1 MNTPT
6 ILCVDDEQ
14 NVLLTLRTQL
24 MQDFPDYMVET
35 AESGD
40 EALTLV
46 DALMAKGVE
55 IPLVIVDQ
63 NMPGMQ
69 GDQLLMALHARY
81 PEMLKVMLTE
91 QTRAKDVVNV
101 VHQGSL
107 YRFITKPWDETD
119 LSLTVTEALRRY
131 QQDQQIAR
139 QQTALEQANR
149 ELEALNT
156 EQKRLEMTLRDSE
169 EQNRAILSAVPDIMT
184 IINAEGQYLSFS
196 RNQFMGDLI
205 ASENSDLT
213 GLYINDILPPELAIQ
228 YLTAIRQAL
237 NTGEIQTFEQQIQF
251 GDRIQYE
258 EARIVPYQSDRVLCL
273 VRNISERKQIEL
285 EISRSRDLREAI
297 FNESTDALFL
307 VDPDTLLTVD
317 CNKRAI
323 EMFEADRK
331 ESLINIEGHTL
342 QCHPFT
348 VEELQQISDEVH
360 TQGFWSREIE
370 YITLK
375 GNSFWGNLAANRIS
389 VADRHLNLVRVTD
402 ISNRKRAELALAEVE
417 SQQRSILENVPSF
430 ITKVDRD
437 GRMLF
442 VNRLAAGFS
451 LDEVIGHTVD
461 EFTAPESQAIQRD
474 TLAEV
479 FATGRTLTIETLGT
493 GDNGKPATYEVRIAP
508 IETEGQ
514 IDAAI
519 LVATDISE
527 RRQTELAL
535 QQSEARFRQLADTV
549 SEGFFVFEVV
559 SFQYSYVN
567 PAYEAIVGIPFQEIN
582 SVASWLDSVHPDDRE
597 QVEAGLQRELQ
608 GEVFD
613 KEYRFIRPDGEL
625 RWLRCRAFP
634 IVDQTGA
641 VIRIVGTVDDISDRK
656 QAEIALQQLNEE
668 LEQRVQQRTQELARS
683 EQDLRTIFNNVYDAI
698 FIHDPNGTILDVND
712 RALELHGA
720 ARDQLLAATIADLS
734 APDTPHERIAE
745 MRQQVQTGKRIQFE
759 WKARRFGDH
768 SSFDAEISLKKATL
782 GNQPVCIVGVRD
794 ISDRK
799 QAEAQLRE
807 QEQFLR
813 SIYEGVNQPIFVG
826 TVLPDQSVRQLGW
839 NPSAAR
845 LMGKSSEEVAGKPLE
860 EIFAAEDAAEVI
872 QRYAQSI
879 TTKQP
884 FTVEERITFQ
894 GQPRW
899 VLSTYN
905 PLINEAG
912 QVHRVVSTLYDIT
925 DRKQLEQ
932 ELLQINAELEC
943 RVEERTLDLE
953 QAMRAA
959 EAASRAKSTFLA
971 NMSHELR
978 TPLNAILGFSQLL
991 SRDTTLPP
999 EQQQR
1004 VNIINRSGEH
1014 LLNLINDILEMSKIE
1029 AGRVNLTLKNFD
1041 LFDLL
1046 KSLEELLRLKAESKG
1061 LRLII
1066 QSDADV
1072 PQYIQAD
1079 EGKLRQVL
1087 INLLSNAIKFTQAGS
1102 VTLRVQAES
1111 AKNEKLV
1118 AQSERAQARAQARAQ
1133 DPALI
1138 GSQFFIRF
1146 EVADTGPG
1154 IDLPDREILF
1164 EPFVQTEIGQN
1175 SQEGTGLGLP
1185 ISRQFVQLM
1194 GSDLTVESLPGQGA
1208 TFRFTIPVVL
1218 VQAVDLSAERPT
1230 RRVIGLA
1237 PNQPVYRLLVVEDNP
1252 ENRQFL
1258 VQLLQSVGFEVQAAS
1273 NGQDAVTLGQ
1283 QWAPHLIWMD
1293 MRMPVMD
1300 GYEATRRIRSLV
1312 SPFHSPPKIL
1322 ALTASAFG
1330 DESAAILAA
1339 GCDDLVC
1346 KPATEASLFRKIA
1359 EHLGVCYVYA
1369 EQPDG
1374 LEPESLAL
1382 ETTSPENAAQ
1392 LNQQLVDVLPLMPSE
1407 WIEQLQQAARIADEE
1422 LILQLLEQ
1430 LPPAQI
1436 SLANALRALVNEF
1449 QLEQLI
1455 ELTGNVIKAL

>member
-14 NVLLTLRTQL
+14 DVLLTLRTQL

-35 AESGD
+35 AERGD

-55 IPLVIVDQ
+55 IPLVIVAQ

-69 GDQLLMALHARY
+69 GDELLMALHARH

-91 QTRAKDVVNV
+91 QIRIKDVVNV
-101 VHQGSL
+101 VYQGSL

-119 LSLTVTEALRRY
+119 LSLTVAEALRRY

-139 QQTALEQANR
+139 QQAALEQANR

-196 RNQFMGDLI
+196 RNQFMGELI

-213 GLYINDILPPELAIQ
+213 GLHVNDILPPELAIQ

-430 ITKVDRD
+430 ITKVGRD

-451 LDEVIGHTVD
+451 LDDVIGHTVD
-461 EFTAPESQAIQRD
+461 EFTAPESRAIQRD

-508 IETEGQ
+508 IQTEGQ

-549 SEGFFVFEVV
+549 SEGFFVFEVA

-582 SVASWLDSVHPDDRE
+582 SVSSWLDSVHPDDRE

-698 FIHDPNGTILDVND
+698 FIHDLNGTILDVND

-734 APDTPHERIAE
+734 APDTPRERISE

-768 SSFDAEISLKKATL
+768 SSFDAEISLKKTTL

-845 LMGKSSEEVAGKPLE
+845 LMGKSSEEVAGRPLE

-932 ELLQINAELEC
+932 ELLQINAELER

-1046 KSLEELLRLKAESKG
+1046 KSLEELFRLKAESKG
-1061 LRLII
+1061 LRLVI

-1154 IDLPDREILF
+1154 IDLPDREVVF

-1194 GSDLTVESLPGQGA
+1194 GGDLTVESLPGQGA
-1208 TFRFTIPVVL
+1208 TFRFTIPVAL
-1218 VQAVDLSAERPT
+1218 VQAVDLSAERPI
-1230 RRVIGLA
+1230 RRMIGLA

-1273 NGQDAVTLGQ
+1273 NGQDAVTLWQ

-1374 LEPESLAL
+1374 LEPEALAL

-1407 WIEQLQQAARIADEE
+1407 WIEQLQQAARRADEE

-1430 LPPAQI
+1430 LPPTQT
-1436 SLANALRALVNEF
+1436 SLADALRALVNEF

-1455 ELTGNVIKAL
+1455 ELTGNVTKAL